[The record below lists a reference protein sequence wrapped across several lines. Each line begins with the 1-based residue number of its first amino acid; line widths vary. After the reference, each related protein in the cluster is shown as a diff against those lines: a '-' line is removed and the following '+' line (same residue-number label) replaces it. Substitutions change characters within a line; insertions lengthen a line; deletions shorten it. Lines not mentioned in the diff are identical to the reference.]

1 MLMISELTAGEEQD
15 FLPKAHSFT
24 RKAFGYTLFP

>member
-1 MLMISELTAGEEQD
+1 MISELTAGEEQD

-24 RKAFGYTLFP
+24 RKAFGYLVSLE